1 MTNKLGYLIKF
12 KVKTALPFGAA
23 LSKAGP
29 SWM

>member
-1 MTNKLGYLIKF
+1 MTNKRRYLIKF
-12 KVKTALPFGAA
+12 KVKTALLFGAV